1 MAEQNMSAVTALSLA
16 SLMMT
21 ELTGSNYEAN
31 NDLMQQQNSIMD
43 SDSTW
48 ADIAKYSGY
57 VLMGAGAI
65 LSIVTPFTSGLS
77 GINRSD
83 LSSGLMAGLDLTGAV
98 ASGVKA
104 ASGGIN
110 AIASGLVQLDQQKIK
125 SSQANGK
132 GYLTAGQQALEGG
145 QALEKAIKQY
155 IANTGQAEDV
165 KPVRK

>member
-1 MAEQNMSAVTALSLA
+1 MAEQNISAVTALSLA

-21 ELTGSNYEAN
+21 ELTGTNFEAN
-31 NDLMQQQNSIMD
+31 NDMMQQQNSIMD

-48 ADIAKYSGY
+48 ASIAKYSGY

-65 LSIVTPFTSGLS
+65 ASLVTPFTSGLS
-77 GINRSD
+77 GIKRSD
-83 LSSGLMAGLDLTGAV
+83 FSTGFMAGLDFTKAV

-110 AIASGLVQLDQQKIK
+110 AIASSLTQLDQQKIK

-132 GYLTAGQQALEGG
+132 GYITAGQQALESG
-145 QALEKAIKQY
+145 QNLNKAVKQY
-155 IANTGQAEDV
+155 IANLGQAENV
-165 KPVRK
+165 KPVRG